1 MDIPSP
7 RWRSSRAPSGRRNPR
22 SSTEEAPMRSAG
34 MSRRDIV
41 RAMLVLLAGFGVTP
55 RSRAVAEPA
64 EIKLPDGVQVERV
77 DFEAKGIEGWTTV
90 DGQWAVEDMAGA
102 PSGRGAPGPRAGRG
116 AGQTPAGAP
125 PPHPPPGGA
134 GALDTHPVPPGA

>member
-1 MDIPSP
+1 
-7 RWRSSRAPSGRRNPR
+7 
-22 SSTEEAPMRSAG
+22 MRSAG

-41 RAMLVLLAGFGVTP
+41 RAMLALLAGFGVTP

-64 EIKLPDGVQVERV
+64 EIKLPDGVPVERV

-102 PSGRGAPGPRAGRG
+102 PGGSPPAGPRAAPERVQRHRG
-116 AGQTPAGAP
+116 PLRPRPPPAGWGRRQTILGPAR
-125 PPHPPPGGA
+125 A
-134 GALDTHPVPPGA
+134 

>member
-1 MDIPSP
+1 
-7 RWRSSRAPSGRRNPR
+7 
-22 SSTEEAPMRSAG
+22 MRSAG

-41 RAMLVLLAGFGVTP
+41 RAMLALLAGFGVTP

-64 EIKLPDGVQVERV
+64 EIKLPDGVPVERV

-102 PSGRGAPGPRAGRG
+102 PRGGPRAGER
-116 AGQTPAGAP
+116 AARDEAHQKPAALRSG
-125 PPHPPPGGA
+125 PHRGGA
-134 GALDTHPVPPGA
+134 GRGLPTSRRQDAT

>member
-1 MDIPSP
+1 
-7 RWRSSRAPSGRRNPR
+7 
-22 SSTEEAPMRSAG
+22 MRSAG

-41 RAMLVLLAGFGVTP
+41 RAMLALLAGFGVTP

-64 EIKLPDGVQVERV
+64 EIKLPDGVPVERV

-102 PSGRGAPGPRAGRG
+102 PSGRGARGPRA
-116 AGQTPAGAP
+116 AAGAADP
-125 PPHPPPGGA
+125 TAAAPRPHPAPGGA
-134 GALDTHPVPPGA
+134 GGVLTHSG

>member
-1 MDIPSP
+1 
-7 RWRSSRAPSGRRNPR
+7 
-22 SSTEEAPMRSAG
+22 MRSAG

-41 RAMLVLLAGFGVTP
+41 RAMLALLAGFGVTP

-64 EIKLPDGVQVERV
+64 EIKLPDGVPVERV

-102 PSGRGAPGPRAGRG
+102 PSGRPPAVPRAGR
-116 AGQTPAGAP
+116 A
-125 PPHPPPGGA
+125 
-134 GALDTHPVPPGA
+134 ALTAHLCALRP